1 MRCSSDRQP
10 GPPVPDS
17 QAPGRTVE
25 VTSAAPSV
33 ADSVRDLWAHR
44 ELVYFLAWRDVRV
57 RYKQAAL
64 GFAWAVV
71 RPVLM
76 MAVFSVLLSRV
87 SDDLETGGAPYPV
100 FAFVGLLLWLYFQT
114 AVLGASESLVAS
126 ANLVSKTY
134 FPRLALP
141 LSALLAQLPDLLL
154 GFGVLAIIMA
164 VAGVGV
170 GVQVLLL
177 PLVVL
182 LLLLVAF
189 ALGVGLSAVNVRYRD
204 VKHALP
210 FLMQIWLFASPV
222 LYPSSYVPERFRVL
236 YAINPVAGLMELAR
250 WCVLDTPLPSFA
262 LLGTSLAVFVL
273 ILLGGLRYFRRTE
286 NTFADVI

>member
-1 MRCSSDRQP
+1 MSEP
-10 GPPVPDS
+10 
-17 QAPGRTVE
+17 QAGARVVE
-25 VTSAAPSV
+25 VTKEAPGV

-64 GFAWAVV
+64 GLAWAIV
-71 RPVLM
+71 RPVLL

-87 SDDLETGGAPYPV
+87 SGDLATGGAPYPV

-114 AVLGASESLVAS
+114 AVLGASESLVNS

-141 LSALLAQLPDLLL
+141 LSALLAQLPDLVL
-154 GFGVLAIIMA
+154 GFGVLGVIMV

-170 GVQVLLL
+170 GPQIVLL
-177 PLVVL
+177 PLVVV

-210 FLMQIWLFASPV
+210 FVMQIWLFASPV

-236 YAINPVAGLMELAR
+236 YGVNPVAGLMELGR
-250 WCVLDTPLPSFA
+250 WCVLGTALPSFA
-262 LLGTSLAVFVL
+262 LLGTSLAVFLVL
-273 ILLGGLRYFRRTE
+273 LLAGLRYFRRTE
-286 NTFADVI
+286 STFADVI